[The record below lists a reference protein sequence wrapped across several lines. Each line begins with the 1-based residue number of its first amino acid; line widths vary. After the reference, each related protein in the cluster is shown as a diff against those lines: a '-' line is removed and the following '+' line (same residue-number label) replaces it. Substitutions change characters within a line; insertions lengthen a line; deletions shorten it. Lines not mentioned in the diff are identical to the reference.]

1 MPCATF
7 PAIVKCS
14 FTSHTFSLIINVLP
28 LDAFDPAAFCE
39 VKVIACVTRIVHVED
54 TIRMLKGVL
63 HFAAESH

>member
-14 FTSHTFSLIINVLP
+14 FTSHTFRLIINVLP
-28 LDAFDPAAFCE
+28 LDAFDPAALYE

-54 TIRMLKGVL
+54 AIRVIEGVL
-63 HFAAESH
+63 HFAAKSH